1 MSTIKLKRS
10 AVAGKIPTIAS
21 LDLGEVALN
30 TYDGRLYIKKSVNS
44 VESIVM
50 FAAGAPVA
58 ETSITVDT
66 FIGDSST
73 VNYTLSRVPSS
84 DQNVFVF
91 LNGVLQHISEYS
103 YSDNTLTFTTAPDLG
118 DDVEIRIVDQMTTHV
133 SLRDYKS
140 YVYTF
145 ATPTSVFTGA
155 DDNGNLL
162 TYDPTKV
169 EVYANGVRLVDGDD
183 YTATDSATVTLLST
197 ISSGHVEIVSLAK
210 AFFADHDAL
219 KPVNTPLTTTGVD
232 QVVDTFQASLFRT
245 AKYLVQM
252 TSGTDFHA
260 TEVLIIHDGTTVYM
274 TEAATIFSNVSLG
287 TIDGDVSGGN
297 VRLLVSPTN
306 TNTIVKAQRLTVA
319 V

>member
-91 LNGVLQHISEYS
+91 LNGVLQHI
-103 YSDNTLTFTTAPDLG
+103 
-118 DDVEIRIVDQMTTHV
+118 
-133 SLRDYKS
+133 
-140 YVYTF
+140 
-145 ATPTSVFTGA
+145 
-155 DDNGNLL
+155 
-162 TYDPTKV
+162 
-169 EVYANGVRLVDGDD
+169 
-183 YTATDSATVTLLST
+183 
-197 ISSGHVEIVSLAK
+197 
-210 AFFADHDAL
+210 
-219 KPVNTPLTTTGVD
+219 
-232 QVVDTFQASLFRT
+232 
-245 AKYLVQM
+245 
-252 TSGTDFHA
+252 
-260 TEVLIIHDGTTVYM
+260 
-274 TEAATIFSNVSLG
+274 
-287 TIDGDVSGGN
+287 
-297 VRLLVSPTN
+297 
-306 TNTIVKAQRLTVA
+306 
-319 V
+319 